1 MVPVGNSPL
10 DTKLVLSFLVILNPF
25 VCMLF
30 QVDLKEVKELN
41 HLALAIEF
49 CFRSAGNRHE
59 VEFLTSFADESLVC
73 HFAFFFHGL
82 VEIFVEL
89 SAILE
94 NFTF

>member
-49 CFRSAGNRHE
+49 
-59 VEFLTSFADESLVC
+59 SF
-73 HFAFFFHGL
+73 
-82 VEIFVEL
+82 
-89 SAILE
+89 
-94 NFTF
+94 